1 MKMSIIILTKVR
13 SIPLEHGVH
22 SKTNIFL
29 DTDIDSGVDDSVNS
43 GETNKRL

>member
-1 MKMSIIILTKVR
+1 MKMSIITLTKV
-13 SIPLEHGVH
+13 SLNEPMQCTV
-22 SKTNIFL
+22 KPIFL

>member
-13 SIPLEHGVH
+13 MEHALH
-22 SKTNIFL
+22 SKTNIIL

>member
-1 MKMSIIILTKVR
+1 MSIIILTKVKFACSDCR
-13 SIPLEHGVH
+13 VKP
-22 SKTNIFL
+22 IFL

>member
-1 MKMSIIILTKVR
+1 MKMSIIILTKVTKQTMHWHCR
-13 SIPLEHGVH
+13 VIP
-22 SKTNIFL
+22 IFP